1 MQSALITFPTL
12 LKQSTSQKLGHTN
25 LQRWWFND
33 MALVW
38 YKDPKFKLVGEE
50 VKALPCLLPWGLTWR
65 YYQQYFQ
72 LRPHGKR
79 HKPWYWVPWLSSMNQ
94 QKNVQYPTW
103 AGLSFS
109 IHMSCMYVDG
119 CCVLQSAKMQC
130 KASRFRVTSL
140 KVRLDFLLWGL
151 LIWKML
157 FCDFLQW
164 WWKMQWKGA
173 LNFP

>member
-12 LKQSTSQKLGHTN
+12 LKQSTSKKLGHTN

-38 YKDPKFKLVGEE
+38 YKDPKFKLVNKE
-50 VKALPCLLPWGLTWR
+50 VKALSCLLPWGLTWR

-79 HKPWYWVPWLSSMNQ
+79 HKPRYWVPSLLGVNR
-94 QKNVQYPTW
+94 QKNARYPIW

-119 CCVLQSAKMQC
+119 CCVLQSVEMQC
-130 KASRFRVTSL
+130 KASKFKVTSL
-140 KVRLDFLLWGL
+140 KVRLNFLLWGL

-164 WWKMQWKGA
+164 WWKMQWKEH
-173 LNFP
+173 